1 MNKYTLTIEGDFE
14 KGDCRKCPIG
24 VASDIL
30 KGKGVI
36 YSCMYALGG
45 GSKEFC
51 PLEEVK
57 QGEIHKKVT
66 EIYEAIEL
74 FEKSKEEDVF
84 VFANAHKSY
93 IARVMAELELMMEEM
108 RVRCDISD
116 GLYKVE
122 RMEAVERWYRK

>member
-1 MNKYTLTIEGDFE
+1 MDYTLRISGDFE

-57 QGEIHKKVT
+57 QGEWKPSIWGYPDRTSTCSICGFQYDATDYRTVDFKKNLYP
-66 EIYEAIEL
+66 ICPNCGADMRGG
-74 FEKSKEEDVF
+74 KE
-84 VFANAHKSY
+84 
-93 IARVMAELELMMEEM
+93 
-108 RVRCDISD
+108 
-116 GLYKVE
+116 
-122 RMEAVERWYRK
+122 

>member
-1 MNKYTLTIEGDFE
+1 MAKYTITIEGDFE

-24 VASDIL
+24 VASDIQ

-57 QGEIHKKVT
+57 QGEWVKTLDDVICSNCGVSANLDADEYFIRDKVRFD
-66 EIYEAIEL
+66 ESNLCPNCGADMRGG
-74 FEKSKEEDVF
+74 KE
-84 VFANAHKSY
+84 
-93 IARVMAELELMMEEM
+93 
-108 RVRCDISD
+108 
-116 GLYKVE
+116 
-122 RMEAVERWYRK
+122 